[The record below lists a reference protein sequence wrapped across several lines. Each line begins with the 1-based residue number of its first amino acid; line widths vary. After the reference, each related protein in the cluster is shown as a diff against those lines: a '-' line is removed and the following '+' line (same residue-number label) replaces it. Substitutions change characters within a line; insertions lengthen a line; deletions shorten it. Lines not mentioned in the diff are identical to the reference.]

1 MKEIRDEG
9 KEGLRTGGIQ
19 ERRYSGLEG
28 FRTGGI

>member
-9 KEGLRTGGIQ
+9 KEGLRAGGIQ